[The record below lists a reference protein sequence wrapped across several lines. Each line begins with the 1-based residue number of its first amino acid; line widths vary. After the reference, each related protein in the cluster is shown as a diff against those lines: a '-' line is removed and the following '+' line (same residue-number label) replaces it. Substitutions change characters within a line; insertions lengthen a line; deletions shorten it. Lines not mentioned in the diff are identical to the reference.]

1 RIVQVIN
8 IDAFDVEVAQA
19 AVKLIQKILR
29 CHAVTSADD
38 IRGGRE
44 ARLEEGLF
52 DIASCILRR
61 RAVIGY
67 KTALGGD
74 HDFIPAV
81 TFGGNFLERGANGPL
96 PSLQAIVDGAVD
108 DVAAGFDSADNRL
121 VIRLVRRIVII
132 SQVSPDAD
140 GRHPQALSVTK
151 VFQRNLTV
159 EAFPITSGAF
169 R

>member
-1 RIVQVIN
+1 M
-8 IDAFDVEVAQA
+8 
-19 AVKLIQKILR
+19 
-29 CHAVTSADD
+29 TSADD

-44 ARLEEGLF
+44 ARLEEGFF

-67 KTALGGD
+67 EAALGGD

-81 TFGGNFLERGANGPL
+81 TFGRHLLESAADGPL
-96 PSLQAIVDGAVD
+96 ASLEAIVDGAVD
-108 DVAAGFDSADNRL
+108 DVAAGFDSADNRS
-121 VIRLVRRIVII
+121 VVRLVRRIVII

-151 VFQRNLTV
+151 MFQRNLAV
-159 EAFPITSGAF
+159 EPFPITSGAF
-169 R
+169 RRR